1 MTDTTKTKFI
11 SEVSMQEKEIK
22 VRPPFKL
29 HTDNQRRFV
38 RLEISSPMSLK
49 KVKDVFGNFRQHKEE
64 FTISGTILNI
74 SEGGILVELDQ
85 PLNEG
90 DIVSMRFTLQGV
102 VTLEN
107 VLGTVKRTDQDN
119 TCYLAGIE
127 FVDRNYLL
135 DKLSQAEMEM
145 ISENLS
151 DFETTVQDV
160 LKKYIYRERV
170 MRNV

>member
-11 SEVSMQEKEIK
+11 SEVNMEGKEIK
-22 VRPPFKL
+22 VHPPFKL
-29 HTDNQRRFV
+29 HKDNQRRFV

-49 KVKDVFGNFRQHKEE
+49 KVKDVFGNFLQHKEE

-102 VTLEN
+102 ETLEN

-119 TCYLAGIE
+119 TWYLTGIE
-127 FVDRNYLL
+127 FVGRDYLL